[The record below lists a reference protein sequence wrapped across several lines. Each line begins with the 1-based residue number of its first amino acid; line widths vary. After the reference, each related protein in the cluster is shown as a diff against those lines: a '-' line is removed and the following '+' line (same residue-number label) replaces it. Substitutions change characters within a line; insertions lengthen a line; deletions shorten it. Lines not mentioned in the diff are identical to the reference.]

1 MSIRDILKMAVFEN
15 QQRYL
20 IFNETQNYDLIARNN
35 EEIDIGNLVCSLAF
49 SRNQK
54 WLENQERN
62 WDDVNSIGFKEYE
75 NRLKNRVTV
84 LLTANAT

>member
-20 IFNETQNYDLIARNN
+20 IFNFQANKNETQNYDLIARNN

-54 WLENQERN
+54 WLENQEPN
-62 WDDVNSIGFKEYE
+62 WVQRI
-75 NRLKNRVTV
+75 
-84 LLTANAT
+84 